1 MESEDGLFWMSFEDF
16 KAIFTEVCV
25 SRCAM
30 STRRASH
37 EKRHLKAPKSL
48 HDELAPGTRRKLG
61 GRAAATF
68 IEVFNLL
75 DTNRSG
81 VLEKHEQ
88 NKAKKEL
95 HSMLLPQARFE
106 WSDIDENM
114 DGKVTLAEWL
124 NAMAAIVIVL
134 EENGNSKQDLLD
146 AVARWKLRY
155 EERR

>member
-1 MESEDGLFWMSFEDF
+1 MPALRVQ
-16 KAIFTEVCV
+16 IPQVNV

-37 EKRHLKAPKSL
+37 KKKYMRVPKSL
-48 HDELAPGTRRKLG
+48 HDELARGTRRKLG
-61 GRAAATF
+61 GRAAAIF

-155 EERR
+155 EQRR